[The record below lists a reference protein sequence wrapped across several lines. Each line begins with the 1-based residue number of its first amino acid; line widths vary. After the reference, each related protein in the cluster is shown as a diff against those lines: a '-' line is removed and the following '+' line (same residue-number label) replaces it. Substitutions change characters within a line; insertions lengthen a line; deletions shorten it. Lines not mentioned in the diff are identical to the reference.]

1 MEEDATIWARWS
13 SAEFDTGA
21 SRQACNNSYDKKYEE
36 HLVAN
41 HRRDAPDHITHDDFV
56 RLVEPSFK
64 NIGDEENLLAVL
76 ARAHVILLTDFR
88 VYFREATENRKT
100 VPFWKYPDP
109 QNPDVFGEDCKA
121 DFARYM
127 KDKTAFFKPRDMQK
141 KLDWEHQYL
150 NRLFH
155 SQPVPNLYT
164 VWRNN
169 VWGQPNVPRTR
180 SEPFPALPDA
190 PPSPLS
196 RPQGSGQRASV
207 DNAEETA
214 DNKSPSAENPFTS
227 DEEDFLGL
235 GGDMDAPEEE
245 APAPATPPPLAPV
258 KVEPGV
264 FKRALTIK
272 QGDPGSSGN
281 PYDLSTP
288 SPAAKRTKVDDVEL
302 TPLDAE
308 LEALFSQGH
317 AIEEEAAAQS
327 ETEDK

>member
-1 MEEDATIWARWS
+1 
-13 SAEFDTGA
+13 
-21 SRQACNNSYDKKYEE
+21 
-36 HLVAN
+36 
-41 HRRDAPDHITHDDFV
+41 
-56 RLVEPSFK
+56 
-64 NIGDEENLLAVL
+64 
-76 ARAHVILLTDFR
+76 
-88 VYFREATENRKT
+88 
-100 VPFWKYPDP
+100 
-109 QNPDVFGEDCKA
+109 
-121 DFARYM
+121 
-127 KDKTAFFKPRDMQK
+127 
-141 KLDWEHQYL
+141 LDWEHQYL

-164 VWRNN
+164 VSGNN

-180 SEPFPALPDA
+180 SEPFPALPDAQPSPLSRPQGSVPDA

-288 SPAAKRTKVDDVEL
+288 SPAAKRTKVDDEEL

-317 AIEEEAAAQS
+317 AIEEEAAAQG